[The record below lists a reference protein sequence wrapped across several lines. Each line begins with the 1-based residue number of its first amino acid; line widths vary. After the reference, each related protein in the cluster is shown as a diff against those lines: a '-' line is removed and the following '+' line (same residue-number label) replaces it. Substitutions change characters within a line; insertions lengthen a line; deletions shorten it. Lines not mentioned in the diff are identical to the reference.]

1 MPSIG
6 VIGCGT
12 VGATLVAALAARA
25 EEFTGPGELVLVD
38 RPEGRWRGRA
48 YQRDTEAVL
57 ANGPMFGMS
66 LYLDDPEHG
75 VRWAEARG
83 LAVHP
88 DERGVHRFLSR
99 PVYGD
104 YLEDGV
110 EEALDTLRAAG
121 WRVRSVEERATG
133 VERDGDGVVIRH
145 PGGSV
150 RVDRA
155 VLCVGGRAD
164 DDAYGLR
171 GTPGYIDDPYPLRD
185 ALAEVPEDAEIAVI
199 GSGMIAT
206 DVLMALRAFGHQGR
220 VTLASRSGLLPSVRR
235 KAARVRPTVLTA
247 ERLAE
252 LPKPLWLA
260 DIAALAREEVEAAG
274 GDFDA
279 IAADLL
285 DPAPAEERLRRQL
298 DDSLSDDIGTQLLQR
313 AVVDIGQDLWLALH
327 DSDKEQVLRTLHSRL
342 WSFASPIPRSTA
354 VKLVELCD
362 EKRLRVRAGIE
373 TVERDGD
380 GFLVRYEGCENEG
393 ADRADLVV
401 NAVTSVYRPEPPSA
415 GGLLG
420 LARTSGI
427 LADHPHGGIRVDGET
442 GRALTASGQADDHLF
457 VLGEL
462 TRGAYYFVS
471 AVASFT
477 RRADEIA
484 ASLAALPEPAV
495 RDAALSTP

>member
-25 EEFTGPGELVLVD
+25 EEFDGPGELVLVD

-57 ANGPMFGMS
+57 ANGPMIGMS
-66 LYLDDPEHG
+66 LYLNDVQHG
-75 VRWAEARG
+75 VRWAEAKG

-110 EEALDTLRAAG
+110 EEALDKLRTAG
-121 WRVRSVEERATG
+121 WRVRSVEETATG
-133 VERDGDGVVIRH
+133 VERDGDGVLIRYAS
-145 PGGSV
+145 GSV

-164 DDAYGLR
+164 SDAYGLR

-206 DVLMALRAFGHQGR
+206 DVLMALRAFGHRGR

-235 KAARVRPTVLTA
+235 KAAPVRPSVLTA

-279 IAADLL
+279 ITADLL

-327 DSDKEQVLRTLHSRL
+327 ESDKEQVLRTLHSRL

-380 GFLVRYEGCENEG
+380 GFLVRYEDGE
-393 ADRADLVV
+393 ADRADLVI

-420 LARTSGI
+420 LARTSGV
-427 LADHPHGGIRVDGET
+427 LADHPHGGIRVDEET
-442 GRALTASGQADDHLF
+442 GRALAASDQADDHVF

>member
-12 VGATLVAALAARA
+12 VGATMVAALAARH
-25 EEFTGPGELVLVD
+25 EQFGGPGELVLVD

-57 ANGPMFGMS
+57 ANGPMIGMS
-66 LYLDDPEHG
+66 LYLNDAQHG
-75 VRWAEARG
+75 VRWAEAKG

-110 EEALDTLRAAG
+110 EEALETLRAAG
-121 WRVRSVEERATG
+121 WSIRSVEETATG
-133 VERDGDGVVIRH
+133 VERDGAGVVIRYAS
-145 PGGSV
+145 GSV
-150 RVDRA
+150 RVDQA

-164 DDAYGLR
+164 DDAYGLN
-171 GTPGYIDDPYPLRD
+171 GTPGYIDDPYPLRE
-185 ALAEVPEDAEIAVI
+185 ALAEVPQDAEIAVI

-206 DVLMALRAFGHQGR
+206 DVLMALRAFGHRGR

-235 KAARVRPTVLTA
+235 KAARVLPAVLTA
-247 ERLAE
+247 ERLAA
-252 LPKPLWLA
+252 LPRPVRMA

-274 GDFDA
+274 GDFA
-279 IAADLL
+279 AVAADIM

-298 DDSLSDDIGTQLLQR
+298 DDALSDDIGTQLLQR
-313 AVVDIGQDLWLALH
+313 AVIEIGQDLWLAL
-327 DSDKEQVLRTLHSRL
+327 DEGDREEVLRTLHSRL
-342 WSFASPIPRSTA
+342 WSFASPIPQSTA

-380 GFLVRYEGCENEG
+380 GFLVRYEDGA

-415 GGLLG
+415 GGMLG
-420 LARTSGI
+420 LARTSGL
-427 LADHPHGGIRVDGET
+427 LADHPHGGIRVDEVT
-442 GRALTASGQADDHLF
+442 GRALDTSGQADDHLF

-471 AVASFT
+471 AVAAFT

-484 ASLAALPEPAV
+484 AALAELPAPRA
-495 RDAALSTP
+495 RDAVPAAG

>member
-1 MPSIG
+1 MPRIG
-6 VIGCGT
+6 VVGCGT

-25 EEFTGPGELVLVD
+25 DQFGGPGELVLVD
-38 RPEGRWRGRA
+38 RPEDRWRGRA

-57 ANGPMFGMS
+57 ANGPMIGMS
-66 LYLDDPEHG
+66 LYADDPEHG
-75 VRWAEARG
+75 VRWAEAKG
-83 LAVHP
+83 YAVHP

-110 EEALDTLRAAG
+110 EEALARLRAAG
-121 WRVRSVEERATG
+121 WSVRSVDERATG
-133 VERDGDGVVIRH
+133 VERDGDGVLIRH
-145 PGGSV
+145 ASGSV
-150 RVDRA
+150 RVDHA

-164 DDAYGLR
+164 GDPYGLR
-171 GTPGYIDDPYPLRD
+171 GAPGYIDDPYPLRD
-185 ALAEVPEDAEIAVI
+185 ALAGVPEDAEIAVV

-206 DVLMALRAFGHQGR
+206 DVLMALRALGHRGR

-235 KAARVRPTVLTA
+235 RAAPVRPGVLTA

-260 DIAALAREEVEAAG
+260 DVVELAREEVEAAG
-274 GDFDA
+274 GDFAA

-298 DDSLSDDIGTQLLQR
+298 DESLSPDIGTQLLQR
-313 AVVDIGQDLWLALH
+313 AVIDIGQDLWLALH
-327 DSDKEQVLRTLHSRL
+327 ESDKEQVLRTLHARL
-342 WSFASPIPRSTA
+342 WSFASPVPRSTA
-354 VKLVELCD
+354 VELVELCD

-373 TVERDGD
+373 TVERDGA
-380 GFLVRYEGCENEG
+380 GFLVRYEDGE
-393 ADRADLVV
+393 ADPADLVV

-420 LARTSGI
+420 AARTSGL
-427 LADHPHGGIRVDGET
+427 LADHPHGGIRVEEAT
-442 GRALTASGQADDHLF
+442 GRALTSSGRADDRLF

-471 AVASFT
+471 AVAAFT

-484 ASLAALPEPAV
+484 ASLAAISSA
-495 RDAALSTP
+495 R

>member
-25 EEFTGPGELVLVD
+25 EEFDGPGELVLVD

-57 ANGPMFGMS
+57 ANGPMIGMS
-66 LYLDDPEHG
+66 LYLNDPEHG
-75 VRWAEARG
+75 VRWAEAKG

-110 EEALDTLRAAG
+110 EEALEKLRAAG
-121 WRVRSVEERATG
+121 WRVRSVEETATG
-133 VERDGDGVVIRH
+133 VERDGEGVLIRH
-145 PGGSV
+145 ASGDV
-150 RVDRA
+150 RVDHA

-164 DDAYGLR
+164 SDAYGLR

-235 KAARVRPTVLTA
+235 KAAPVRPSVLTA

-252 LPKPLWLA
+252 LPRPLWLA

-274 GDFDA
+274 GDFAA
-279 IAADLL
+279 ITADLL

-298 DDSLSDDIGTQLLQR
+298 DDSLADDIGTQLLQR

-327 DSDKEQVLRTLHSRL
+327 ESDKEQVLRTLHSRL

-362 EKRLRVRAGIE
+362 EKRLRVRGGIE

-380 GFLVRYEGCENEG
+380 GFLVRYEDGE
-393 ADRADLVV
+393 ADRADLVI

-420 LARTSGI
+420 LARTSGV
-427 LADHPHGGIRVDGET
+427 LADHAHGGLRIDEAT
-442 GRALTASGQADDHLF
+442 GRALTASGQTDDHLF